1 MKPLVSAAVALLLSA
16 CNPTPPPQ
24 PKTED
29 KPNPVFDTQI
39 QSVRKAQAVEAQV
52 MDAAAAQRK
61 QIDDATQP

>member
-1 MKPLVSAAVALLLSA
+1 MKGLLIPLALLLSA
-16 CNPTPPPQ
+16 CNPAPPPQ

-39 QSVRKAQAVEAQV
+39 QSVRIAQAVEAQV
-52 MDAAAAQRK
+52 MDNAAAQRK

>member
-1 MKPLVSAAVALLLSA
+1 MKGLLIPLVLLLSA

-24 PKTED
+24 PKTEA

-39 QSVRKAQAVEAQV
+39 QSVRNAQAVEAQV
-52 MDAAAAQRK
+52 MDNAAAQRK